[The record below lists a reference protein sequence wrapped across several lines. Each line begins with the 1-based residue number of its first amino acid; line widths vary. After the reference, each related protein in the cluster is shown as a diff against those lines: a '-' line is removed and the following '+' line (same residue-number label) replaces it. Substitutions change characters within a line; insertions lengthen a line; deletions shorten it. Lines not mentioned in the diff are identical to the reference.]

1 MLYGLRWRQSRGP
14 SWLHNG
20 GTGLPRTATGFCR
33 RLPINY
39 WMVCDHNDSRVN
51 SWSQRKV
58 AALSRAT
65 TRMVSA
71 AAAATNERKLI
82 RREVRPLQSLDDA
95 PADTEAASLATPSGV
110 FAIDGVGCCCC
121 WIKLSALRLLLQK
134 NTVFKVHLIF
144 FIYIAMT
151 MPRNYLMYV
160 VQLTLQY
167 VSNVFYM
174 LLAEQ
179 INEWNEWINNNN
191 NARFHDCVSPQKYV
205 WIVGLLNHI
214 KSYR

>member
-1 MLYGLRWRQSRGP
+1 
-14 SWLHNG
+14 
-20 GTGLPRTATGFCR
+20 
-33 RLPINY
+33 
-39 WMVCDHNDSRVN
+39 
-51 SWSQRKV
+51 
-58 AALSRAT
+58 
-65 TRMVSA
+65 
-71 AAAATNERKLI
+71 
-82 RREVRPLQSLDDA
+82 
-95 PADTEAASLATPSGV
+95 
-110 FAIDGVGCCCC
+110 
-121 WIKLSALRLLLQK
+121 
-134 NTVFKVHLIF
+134 
-144 FIYIAMT
+144 